1 MIGTPDDAIR
11 QLERLQAQSGGFGTF
26 LLFGHEWADPE
37 ATRQSFELFA
47 RYVMPHFQ
55 GQLAP
60 VRASY
65 DWVAGSGGRFVDAA
79 SNAINKAI
87 QDHAAEQGAPSG
99 S

>member
-1 MIGTPDDAIR
+1 
-11 QLERLQAQSGGFGTF
+11 
-26 LLFGHEWADPE
+26 
-37 ATRQSFELFA
+37 
-47 RYVMPHFQ
+47 MPHFQ

-87 QDHAAEQGAPSG
+87 HDHAAEQAAPAG